1 MVDEAFAEENA
12 PDPKVLSQYVEKD
25 VLKSIPS
32 NTLNKIENVS
42 SNFNQELH
50 DEYNRIKGTMHTD
63 KGISKIKNFKQGIS
77 WFKNLDTKKIKE
89 LRDRAG
95 ITKEELRTAMHQ
107 VVGDMDDEEGN
118 KSYDNFFARKAINL
132 AMSLKGLKNGGFYE
146 DGGMRTQYGMGGAPS
161 IAPLEMPMQPIM
173 PPQPT
178 VDPQLT
184 QQAPNMGPQMKEG
197 GFKYAAGGVPQS
209 MYGNITP
216 GMGNTSSI
224 VFQEQGDERLQNE
237 EKELSKIESDETWKN
252 AAILREQKQASTDQ
266 VIGTSVK
273 TAQTGFNQWAKQK
286 GFKDWGSY
294 LADKAANKVG
304 TEVGTEL
311 ATTAGTQIGKTAGT
325 EMATSVGK
333 DAVSSIGRDVIG
345 SGITTDIG
353 GSIINTGADVA
364 SMGLK
369 TAGTKGLS
377 LVGQEAATGLTQEA
391 TKGLLTKGL
400 ETGTKEL
407 GKTAL
412 SEVGKTAATEVGKEA
427 TKGLLASSVNP
438 SPYAT
443 AANLIGKGVSMAS
456 DDQDATTWNTGEATG
471 DILGS
476 AGEYAGYGAMLGS
489 IVPGVGNLAGAVV
502 GGVVG
507 ASKATIEGIANRR
520 KAKGEEQEQKDK
532 ISVQR
537 ASRDAEFF
545 KKKRYSG
552 FDFGSNLTNAEY
564 GGYRMRGGGAR
575 PLQQPRAMD
584 ISRY

>member
-252 AAILREQKQASTDQ
+252 AAILREQKQASTDS

-412 SEVGKTAATEVGKEA
+412 SEVGKTAVTEA
-427 TKGLLASSVNP
+427 
-438 SPYAT
+438 
-443 AANLIGKGVSMAS
+443 
-456 DDQDATTWNTGEATG
+456 WNTGEATG

-552 FDFGSNLTNAEY
+552 FDFGSNLTNAEH
-564 GGYRMRGGGAR
+564 GGYRMRGGGVR
-575 PLQQPRAMD
+575 PIQQPRAMD